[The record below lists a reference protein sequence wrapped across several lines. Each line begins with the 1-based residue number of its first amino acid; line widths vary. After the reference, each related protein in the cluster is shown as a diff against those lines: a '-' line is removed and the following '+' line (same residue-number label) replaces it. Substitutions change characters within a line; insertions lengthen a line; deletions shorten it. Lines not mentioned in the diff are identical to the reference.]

1 MSEEKPR
8 IGQFTLTRINNGWL
22 VRWDMLNPKLQMTIP
37 NIEHCD
43 TLDECFATIKLMDPD
58 RPESKIKV
66 VKDMPTVTK
75 REQKAH

>member
-8 IGQFTLTRINNGWL
+8 IGQFTLTRITNGWL
-22 VRWDMLNPKLQMTIP
+22 VRYDVFEPKIQVTIP

-43 TLDECFATIKLMDPD
+43 SLQDCFEVIKGMDPD

-66 VKDMPTVTK
+66 VKDMPTVPK